1 MAKTVKKMRLNHVL
15 ADEAGFVFS
24 FIFSARAFD
33 ALHVF
38 DDVQSFLFLLTFRPV
53 AFCIN
58 QLLDNR

>member
-1 MAKTVKKMRLNHVL
+1 MRLNHDL
-15 ADEAGFVFS
+15 ADEAGFVF
-24 FIFSARAFD
+24 FFLFFQRELFD

-58 QLLDNR
+58 QLLDDG